1 MVLNIV
7 IRKLNFFFSNITLI
21 ARNIVILKQ

>member
-7 IRKLNFFFSNITLI
+7 IRKLNFVFSNVTLI